1 MERVIWNL
9 RCLNLRERER
19 GGGLKILN
27 VSQHRRENNKI
38 YFKSN
43 NKIITSGLA
52 TSALMGK
59 IWRFV

>member
-1 MERVIWNL
+1 MLEFE
-9 RCLNLRERER
+9 RERE
-19 GGGLKILN
+19 GGLKILN
-27 VSQHRRENNKI
+27 VSQQRRENNKI

>member
-19 GGGLKILN
+19 GGLKILN
-27 VSQHRRENNKI
+27 VSQQRRENNKI

-59 IWRFV
+59 IWRFA